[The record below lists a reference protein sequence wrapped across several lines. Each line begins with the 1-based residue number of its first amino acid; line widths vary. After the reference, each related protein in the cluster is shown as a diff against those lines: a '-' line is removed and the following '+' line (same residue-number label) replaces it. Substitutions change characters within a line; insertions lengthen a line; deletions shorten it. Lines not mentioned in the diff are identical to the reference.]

1 MKIVYKGLIYIELAD
16 VKEAGV
22 DLEEFLKETG
32 GKLKKDGRIRINQ
45 PFRESHVKR
54 ILHLNGLERYYLDPK
69 IFDSETDL
77 GFAFKVKSPL

>member
-1 MKIVYKGLIYIELAD
+1 MKIVYKGLNYIGLAD
-16 VKEAGV
+16 VMEAGV

-32 GKLKKDGRIRINQ
+32 GKLTKDGRIRINQ
-45 PFRESHVKR
+45 PFRESHIKR